1 MPEDSVPESTP
12 LCDQEWFPYRNQI
25 EFEVADFIFRRN
37 EMPQSQVDDL
47 MNLWAAFCQLNNLD
61 ASPPFTNHQD
71 LLDTIDSTPDGSIA
85 WDCVK
90 VSYCGNMP
98 EEPPSWMF
106 QEYEVWFRDAK
117 KVVEGIMSNNL
128 VELL

>member
-90 VSYCGNMP
+90 VSYCGNENASKYSMVETARSFASILD
-98 EEPPSWMF
+98 EEL
-106 QEYEVWFRDAK
+106 K
-117 KVVEGIMSNNL
+117 
-128 VELL
+128 